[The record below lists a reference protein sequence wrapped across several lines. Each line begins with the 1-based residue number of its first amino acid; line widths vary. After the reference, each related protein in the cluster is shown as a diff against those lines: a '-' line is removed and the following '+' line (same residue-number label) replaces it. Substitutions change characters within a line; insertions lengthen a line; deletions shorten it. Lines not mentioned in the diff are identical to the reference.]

1 MAMEV
6 WRVVP
11 DAHDEPVMCV
21 ACNRARSELYS
32 GGQDGFVKLW
42 DLDTGKLLRV
52 QAGHLGLVTGL
63 LWVPPLQT
71 LFSGSVDGTVVAWG
85 RKGKEVQAVDTGEP
99 VFCLAWDQKRKQ
111 VVVGGNGQVLLF
123 QASALSGAGERQGG
137 GGDFGHDGPGSG
149 ATRGPGGR
157 EGGFHGGKG
166 PSDGPGGAHQHKVLR
181 LHTAVKC
188 HGDIVR

>member
-32 GGQDGFVKLW
+32 GGQDGLVKLW

-52 QAGHLGLVTGL
+52 QAGHRGWVTGL
-63 LWVPPLQT
+63 LWVPALQT

-85 RKGKEVQAVDTGEP
+85 RKGKEVQAVDTGGP

-123 QASALSGAGERQGG
+123 RASALSGAGERKLAIYT
-137 GGDFGHDGPGSG
+137 DLFL
-149 ATRGPGGR
+149 
-157 EGGFHGGKG
+157 GGFCFI
-166 PSDGPGGAHQHKVLR
+166 GAFVGTPR
-181 LHTAVKC
+181 
-188 HGDIVR
+188 